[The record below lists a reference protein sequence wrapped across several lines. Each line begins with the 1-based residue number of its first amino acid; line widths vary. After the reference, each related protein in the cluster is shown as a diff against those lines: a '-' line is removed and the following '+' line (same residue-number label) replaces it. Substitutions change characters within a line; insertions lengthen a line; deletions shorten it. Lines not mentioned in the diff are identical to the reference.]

1 MLEFVFSWFSITTLL
16 GLIPAF
22 LMQGL
27 VIGGLVAYFV
37 LAFPIPLPYKS
48 LYRFVA
54 VISMLVGIWLMGA
67 TWSNREMVV
76 ELNKLKAEIEMLEKE
91 ASRVTTEVAK
101 NYEENK
107 NRIETTG
114 NDIAK
119 QVPELLDNDSTN
131 QCTLDPNVR
140 VLHDSAVKNAV
151 PNSTRRV
158 DGKTENDGTV
168 TENSVTQAELMGT
181 VVNNYTSCHEVR
193 TQLEA
198 LQKWVREMERIYTD
212 GK

>member
-54 VISMLVGIWLMGA
+54 VISMLVGVWLMGA

-76 ELNKLKAEIEMLEKE
+76 EINKLKAEIELLEKE
-91 ASRVTTEVAK
+91 ATKVTTEVK
-101 NYEENK
+101 KDYEENRK
-107 NRIETTG
+107 QIEDTG
-114 NDIAK
+114 NEIVK
-119 QVPELLDNDSTN
+119 QVPKLLGNDGAR
-131 QCTLDPNVR
+131 QCDLDPNVR
-140 VLHDSAVKNAV
+140 LLHDSATKNAV
-151 PNSTRRV
+151 PNTTRRA
-158 DGKTENDGTV
+158 DGETENTGA
-168 TENSVTQAELMGT
+168 VTQEELMGT
-181 VVNNYTSCHEVR
+181 VVTNYTSCHEVR
-193 TQLEA
+193 AQLEA
-198 LQKWVREMERIYTD
+198 LQKWVKEMERIYTD